1 MSKRQHSKRS
11 GGRTTPKGTRPPE
24 ARHRRPS
31 YDDPDPV
38 AELVAGIR
46 PLLAA
51 PTALHLLEQASG
63 LVEIVTDRPLDR
75 FGSERSDRVDGPDFL
90 GSLIGS
96 GWPELVVFGK
106 AMATLLP
113 DQPIVRTLRSQPL
126 PPGSPAWASTMD
138 TIEVTGTFVQADPLG
153 DGDNLWVC
161 VRWPDGSEATTIMFV
176 DHNMGSMLKDA
187 FLIPGSGDEV
197 LATMHEVS
205 DEVVEVT
212 PIEPADL
219 RARFEW
225 SIERTERTIPVVESE
240 TWPMCRP
247 LVEWILGHLPAG
259 GQAWEFPEWSQQ
271 QRTALVDDFIG
282 SRFAKQCRL
291 PTDEVASIVESFV
304 WHGCDYGSGD
314 PLRWSPIVVEIV
326 LVDWFPRK
334 VYGLSQTEIDAVPT
348 ILEQFVSFAHE
359 RCGVDAQ
366 ATNETLSAIVVWE
379 DDFFEAMADD
389 DTDDDPGHGT
399 DDSPLLRAIFGD
411 RLGDD
416 WMDEVTDE
424 LEQRVIELVGGRDA
438 YDTLDDEPLRD
449 IAFDWSVVPDDMAGL
464 TGDTLEILDEWSMEH
479 FDAEVRSIARVTLAG
494 IVANDPSVFRRSAR
508 TDVLA
513 AAILGYQ
520 IRRLTERFDRKE
532 REAFGW
538 TAATVSPFATAVGL
552 TPATVGARV
561 KTIMNVLD
569 DAEFDWSNYL
579 HSTQRRTALES
590 KQRIAEHR
598 AASADRD

>member
-11 GGRTTPKGTRPPE
+11 GGRTTPRGTRPAQ

-38 AELVAGIR
+38 PEFVAGIR

-51 PTALHLLEQASG
+51 PTTFSLLLQASG

-75 FGSERSDRVDGPDFL
+75 LGSDRLGRVDGPDFL

-96 GWPELVVFGK
+96 RWPELVVLGK
-106 AMATLLP
+106 AMAILLP
-113 DQPIVRTLRSQPL
+113 DRPIVRTLRSQPL

-138 TIEVTGTFVQADPLG
+138 LIEVTGTFVQADPFG
-153 DGDNLWVC
+153 DGDNLWAC

-176 DHNMGSMLKDA
+176 DHNMGSKLKDA
-187 FLIPGSGDEV
+187 FLIPGGADDV
-197 LATMHEVS
+197 LATMHDVS
-205 DEVVEVT
+205 DDVVEVT
-212 PIEPADL
+212 AIEPADL
-219 RARFEW
+219 RARVEW
-225 SIERTERTIPVVESE
+225 SIERTERTVPAVETE
-240 TWPMCRP
+240 TWPNCRP
-247 LVEWILGHLPAG
+247 LVEWILGHLPSG
-259 GQAWEFPEWSQQ
+259 GQAWEFADWSQQ

-282 SRFAKQCRL
+282 SQFAQQCPL
-291 PTDEVASIVESFV
+291 LADQVASIVESFV
-304 WHGCDYGSGD
+304 SHGCDDGSGD

-348 ILEQFVSFAHE
+348 ILERFVSYAHE

-389 DTDDDPGHGT
+389 DAKDDS
-399 DDSPLLRAIFGD
+399 DDSPLLRALLGD
-411 RLGDD
+411 QLDDD
-416 WMDEVTDE
+416 WMDKVTDE

-438 YDTLDDEPLRD
+438 YDTLDNEPLGD
-449 IAFDWSVVPDDMAGL
+449 VAFDWSVVPDDMTEL
-464 TGDTLEILDEWSMEH
+464 TGDTLEFLDQWSMEH

-494 IVANDPSVFRRSAR
+494 IVTNDPSVFKRSAR

-532 REAFGW
+532 RGAFGW
-538 TAATVSPFATAVGL
+538 TATTVSPFATAVGL

-569 DAEFDWSNYL
+569 DAEFDWSKYL
-579 HSTQRRTALES
+579 HSSQRRTALES
-590 KQRIAEHR
+590 KQRIAEYR